1 MRVSKVICL
10 GEGEDEL
17 VWESSGMGVDEL
29 GKSRASITTAVK
41 DGIHSICVMNKRS
54 VVAMAQTS

>member
-41 DGIHSICVMNKRS
+41 DGI
-54 VVAMAQTS
+54 Q